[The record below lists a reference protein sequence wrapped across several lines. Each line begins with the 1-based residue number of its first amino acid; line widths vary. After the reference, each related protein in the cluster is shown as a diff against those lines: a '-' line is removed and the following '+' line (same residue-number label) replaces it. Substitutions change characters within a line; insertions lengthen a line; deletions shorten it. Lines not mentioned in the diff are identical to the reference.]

1 MASFRKTRAAP
12 RAAARDELA
21 ERRARLRSNG
31 RDLARVKRRSVA
43 HDPVSSSRSIMLMQD
58 PRLFSAEQL
67 DFMKIIHP
75 QSRNRKLVDTFRE
88 LRTRLLVLRKGE
100 NFSIMV
106 ASVSPEGG
114 GTFVSMNLAASIAFE
129 DSKTSLLVDCNLQ
142 NPYFHKVLQLA
153 RLDSGTGL
161 TDYLHDPTI
170 GVESVVRPS
179 GIPRLRIVP
188 VGSSTHSSVE
198 YFSSATMRSFITE
211 AKHRYP
217 DRYIVVDS
225 PSLVSSADAK
235 ILANLVDYIVLVVPY
250 GKVTTAQIIAACQD
264 IDQRKLVG
272 TVLNNEP
279 LAELN

>member
-1 MASFRKTRAAP
+1 MSFIRRNRSTQRP
-12 RAAARDELA
+12 TARDELA
-21 ERRARLRSNG
+21 ERRARLRSSG
-31 RDLARVKRRSVA
+31 RDLARIKRRSVA
-43 HDPVSSSRSIMLMQD
+43 HDPVSTSRSIMLMQE
-58 PRLFSAEQL
+58 PRLFSPEQL

-75 QSRNRKLVDTFRE
+75 QSQNRRLVDTFRE
-88 LRTRLLVLRKGE
+88 LRTRLLGLRRGE
-100 NFSIMV
+100 NFSMMI

-161 TDYLHDPTI
+161 TDYLSDPSI
-170 GVESVVRPS
+170 GIESVVRPS

-188 VGSSTHSSVE
+188 VGSSTQSSVE
-198 YFSSATMRSFITE
+198 YFSSSTMRAFLAE
-211 AKHRYP
+211 AKQRYK
-217 DRYIVVDS
+217 DRFIIIDS

-235 ILANLVDYIVLVVPY
+235 ILANLADYIVLVIPY
-250 GKVTTAQIIAACQD
+250 GRVTTSQIVAACQD

-279 LAELN
+279 LAELS